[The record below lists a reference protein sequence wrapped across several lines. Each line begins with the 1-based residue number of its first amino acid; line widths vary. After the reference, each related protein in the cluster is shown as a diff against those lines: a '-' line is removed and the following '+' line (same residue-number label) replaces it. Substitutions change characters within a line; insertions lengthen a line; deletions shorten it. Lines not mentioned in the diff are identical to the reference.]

1 MSTYTA
7 PTEVDIPDIQPDFTA
22 PFFQGFQVIA
32 SYILAGAM
40 LVVLIMLII
49 AGAALA
55 FRGLA
60 SDRVRTW
67 AGENI
72 LWIFI
77 AAAVLGVW
85 EAQDGTDAFLA
96 EPAWAVLALSRL
108 ARRLGLTA
116 PAPPESCVTQV
127 LDELARRGRGDRDC
141 ALDGGAP
148 AY

>member
-1 MSTYTA
+1 MTQYTTKGA
-7 PTEVDIPDIQPDFTA
+7 PMPSSPSVAADVVDIPDVQPDFSA
-22 PFFQGFQVIA
+22 PFFQGFQVVA

-77 AAAVLGVW
+77 AAAVLG
-85 EAQDGTDAFLA
+85 AASGIF
-96 EPAWAVLALSRL
+96 AWFVNFDF
-108 ARRLGLTA
+108 GF
-116 PAPPESCVTQV
+116 
-127 LDELARRGRGDRDC
+127 
-141 ALDGGAP
+141 
-148 AY
+148 